1 MQEIIAATISL
12 SRSFQTPTCGTYVNK
27 DIYSKRGHS
36 LDHWQ
41 TTLNDLLFTSADL
54 TLSSRACKLA
64 LNPGTENG
72 SCQDSFLTIAYMCE
86 KKRKQ
91 APICLL
97 MFFQCLPG
105 WCIYL
110 LGSLVLFPF
119 KDVWNQLY
127 TWLPWLVPVAAGSLT
142 DPSQPMAIHMSVSWL
157 PSPKCCCCCF
167 LCLVLVLVLMPW
179 NCWSSKEIW

>member
-105 WCIYL
+105 RCIYL

-119 KDVWNQLY
+119 KDVRSQLY
-127 TWLPWLVPVAAGSLT
+127 TWLAWLVLVAAGSLT
-142 DPSQPMAIHMSVSWL
+142 DSSQPMAIHMSVSWL
-157 PSPKCCCCCF
+157 PSPKCCCCCCCF
-167 LCLVLVLVLMPW
+167 LCLVLVLVLMP
-179 NCWSSKEIW
+179 